1 MLFGVNFNIKHT
13 KYFCVYETGQ
23 ATGRELRDEI
33 RGDIMKLTDIRDAA
47 GSAAFAEKGYEVFSY
62 DREAVR
68 ERTKAA
74 PEWIHFGAGNI
85 FRAFPAAVLQTLLEK
100 GHAGTGVV
108 VCEGFD
114 YEIIE
119 KAYRPYDDL
128 SLLVVLKADGSIE
141 KKVIGSVV
149 ESLTADEG
157 NAADMA
163 RLTEI
168 FSAPSLKMASFTI
181 TEKGYAITGS
191 SGAYLPVVQDDMQDK
206 TLCPKHIMGKVTRL
220 LYTRYQ
226 NGAAPVAMVSMDNC
240 SHNGDKLKAAVT
252 AYAREWLKNGIVE
265 PGFVDYV
272 SDHTRVSFP
281 WSMIDKITPRPDALV
296 QEMLKKDGFTDTEL
310 IITGKNTY
318 TAPFVNA
325 EETQYL
331 VVEDDFPNG
340 KLPLD
345 RGGVYFTDRRTVDQV
360 EKMKVCTC
368 LNPLHTALAIYGCL
382 LSYTTIHDEM
392 EDAELSTLITRMGYE
407 EGMPVVVNPGILKP
421 EDFIDAVLK
430 KRLPNVFMPD
440 TPQRI
445 ATDTSQKLPIRFGET
460 VKAYLAKGEH
470 VGQLTFIPLVLAGW
484 LRYLLG
490 VDDAGKCFT
499 PSPDP
504 MLAQVLGQMEGI
516 NFGTK
521 VPAGALDHILSRAD
535 LFAVNLVECGLSE
548 KITGYF
554 NELNAGVGAVRA
566 TLKKYTA
573 K

>member
-1 MLFGVNFNIKHT
+1 
-13 KYFCVYETGQ
+13 
-23 ATGRELRDEI
+23 
-33 RGDIMKLTDIRDAA
+33 MKLTDIRDAA
-47 GSAAFAEKGYEVFSY
+47 GRAAFTAAGYEVFHY
-62 DREAVR
+62 DRELVR
-68 ERTKAA
+68 ARTKAA

-85 FRAFPAAVLQTLLEK
+85 FRAFPAAVLQTLLEQ
-100 GHAGTGVV
+100 GHAGAGVV

-149 ESLTADEG
+149 ESLTADEK

-163 RLTEI
+163 RLAEV

-181 TEKGYAITGS
+181 TEKGYAVTGPD
-191 SGAYLPVVQDDMQDK
+191 GAYLPVVQGDLLDR
-206 TLCPKHIMGKVTRL
+206 TLCPKHIMGKVTKL
-220 LYTRYQ
+220 LYARYQ

-240 SHNGDKLKAAVT
+240 SHNGDKLKAAVM
-252 AYAREWLKNGIVE
+252 AYAHGWAENGFVE
-265 PGFVDYV
+265 QGFVDYV

-296 QEMLKKDGFTDTEL
+296 QEMLKKDGFADTEL
-310 IITGKNTY
+310 IVTGKNTY

-345 RGGVYFTDRRTVDQV
+345 LGGVYFTDRMTVDKV

-392 EDAELSTLITRMGYE
+392 EDPELSTLITRMGYE

-460 VKAYLAKGEH
+460 VKAYLAKGED
-470 VGQLTFIPLVLAGW
+470 VGKLTFIPLVLAGW

-490 VDDAGKCFT
+490 VDDAGKEFT

-504 MLAQVLGQMEGI
+504 MLAQVTGQLEGI
-516 NFGTK
+516 SFGTK
-521 VPAGALDHILSRAD
+521 VSAGALDHILSRAD
-535 LFAVNLVECGLSE
+535 LFAVDLVACGLSE

-554 NELNAGVGAVRA
+554 NELNAGVGAVRE
-566 TLKKYTA
+566 TLKKYVG